1 MDDKEAEHRLRWML
15 FDSGIIL
22 FCMLGMFAS
31 QLLEPVLGFTVF
43 VIAEMGWAAAMIIT
57 IVEML
62 QLTYSV
68 DKYMLAQMSVSK
80 LPPKLQEKC
89 DNMRKVTSEILQDY
103 DKARK
108 KMVNEVERFKE
119 DTHGVMWVW
128 AVCLLTIVVMSM
140 AWFTLSWPAF
150 MIIDA
155 VLASYNF
162 PPTARLAITLTSNV
176 ISWFLI
182 LMVLGLVLW
191 AFVNSQRKE
200 DVSYPY

>member
-1 MDDKEAEHRLRWML
+1 MDDREAEHRLRWML
-15 FDSGIIL
+15 FDSGVMFI
-22 FCMLGMFAS
+22 CMLGMFAS
-31 QLLEPVLGFTVF
+31 QLLSPLFGFTVF
-43 VIAEMGWAAAMIIT
+43 IIAEMACAGLMVIT
-57 IVEML
+57 IVEMV

-68 DKYMLAQMSVSK
+68 DKYVLSQMQLPKFPAK
-80 LPPKLQEKC
+80 LIEEAK
-89 DNMRKVTSEILQDY
+89 
-103 DKARK
+103 
-108 KMVNEVERFKE
+108 RFK
-119 DTHGVMWVW
+119 DDKRGIMWVW

-182 LMVLGLVLW
+182 MMTLGLLLW
-191 AFVNSQRKE
+191 AFVNSQRRE
-200 DVSYPY
+200 ETTYGV

>member
-15 FDSGIIL
+15 FDSGIMFI
-22 FCMLGMFAS
+22 CMLGMFAS
-31 QLLEPVLGFTVF
+31 QLLEPILGFTVF
-43 VIAEMGWAAAMIIT
+43 IIMEMIWSVGMVIT

-68 DKYMLAQMSVSK
+68 DKYMLAQMRLPK
-80 LPPKLQEKC
+80 LPTKLVE
-89 DNMRKVTSEILQDY
+89 EI
-103 DKARK
+103 
-108 KMVNEVERFKE
+108 NRFK
-119 DTHGVMWVW
+119 DDKQGILWVW
-128 AVCLLTIVVMSM
+128 AVCLLTIIVMSI

-155 VLASYNF
+155 VLASYSF

-191 AFVNSQRKE
+191 AFVNSQRRE
-200 DVSYPY
+200 DQTYGM

>member
-15 FDSGIIL
+15 FDSGII
-22 FCMLGMFAS
+22 FMCMLGMFAS
-31 QLLEPVLGFTVF
+31 QLLSPLFGFTVF
-43 VIAEMGWAAAMIIT
+43 IIAELACAACMVLT
-57 IVEML
+57 IVEMV

-68 DKYMLAQMSVSK
+68 DKYMLAQMRLPK
-80 LPPKLQEKC
+80 LPTKLVE
-89 DNMRKVTSEILQDY
+89 EI
-103 DKARK
+103 
-108 KMVNEVERFKE
+108 NRFK
-119 DTHGVMWVW
+119 DDKQGIMWVW

-150 MIIDA
+150 MIIDSI
-155 VLASYNF
+155 LASYSF

-191 AFVNSQRKE
+191 AFVNSQRRE
-200 DVSYPY
+200 ETTYGY